1 MESLKDKGI
10 IGKQMKSHRFDI
22 YIKLNLTMEEKVKE
36 YVLKHYPN
44 MFKDKP
50 IIVTEGDVCYYITT
64 GPDKSPLILGK
75 NITN

>member
-1 MESLKDKGI
+1 
-10 IGKQMKSHRFDI
+10 
-22 YIKLNLTMEEKVKE
+22 
-36 YVLKHYPN
+36 

-50 IIVTEGDVCYYITT
+50 IIITEGEVCYYITT